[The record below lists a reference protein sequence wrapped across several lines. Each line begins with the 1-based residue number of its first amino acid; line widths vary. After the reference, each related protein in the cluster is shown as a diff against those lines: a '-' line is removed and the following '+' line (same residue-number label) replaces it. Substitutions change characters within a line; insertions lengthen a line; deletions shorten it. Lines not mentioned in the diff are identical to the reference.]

1 MSVPQIYPGTSMNIP
16 IVITKVSDGSAVDPS
31 STLNVAIEYSDETTV
46 TYSISDLT
54 HDSTGNYSKVHLFPL
69 TAPAGRA
76 TITVTADGAVTLTAI
91 TNVAQVDILE
101 LP

>member
-1 MSVPQIYPGTSMNIP
+1 MSVLTVYPGTSISIP
-16 IVITKVSDGSAVDPS
+16 IVIRKVSDSSLVDPS
-31 STLNVAIEYSDETTV
+31 STLNVTIEYSDETT
-46 TYSISDLT
+46 TSYTISDLT

-76 TITVTADGAVTLTAI
+76 TITATADGAVTLSAI
-91 TNVAQVDILE
+91 TNVAQVDILA